1 VASGA
6 DVILLPEIE
15 YEVDEVARVC
25 RDRERSGQRFTIIAV
40 AEGAR
45 RKEGDYVVQERGD
58 EYTDSIRLGGI
69 SRVLADQLREPLNTS
84 VRTTVLGHMQRGGSP
99 TAYDRNLA
107 TALGSRAAA
116 LAADGASG
124 VMVAVQKDAFTQV
137 PLHEIADKT
146 RTVPTDH
153 PLLTSGLDVGTSF
166 GVKDTDLAAHTQPTF

>member
-1 VASGA
+1 VASGS

-15 YEVDEVARVC
+15 YEVAEVARVC
-25 RDRERSGQRFTIIAV
+25 RDRERSGQRFTIVAV

-69 SRVLADQLREPLNTS
+69 SRVLADQLREPLDTS
-84 VRTTVLGHMQRGGSP
+84 IRTTVLGHMQRGGSP

-116 LAADGASG
+116 L
-124 VMVAVQKDAFTQV
+124 VAVQNDAFTQV

-146 RTVPTDH
+146 RTVPADH

-166 GVKDTDLAAHTQPTF
+166 GVKNAEMPAHTQPTF